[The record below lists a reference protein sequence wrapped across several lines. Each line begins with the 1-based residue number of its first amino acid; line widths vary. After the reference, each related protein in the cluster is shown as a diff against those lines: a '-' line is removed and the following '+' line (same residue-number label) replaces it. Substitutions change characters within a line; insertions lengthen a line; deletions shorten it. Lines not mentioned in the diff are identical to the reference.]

1 MTLPSLLLGLV
12 IALML
17 GALFHA
23 VRGGSGWRLLFY
35 FGVSVFGFASGQWLG
50 FQFGWVFYKFG
61 ALDIGL
67 GLVGGILCLVGS
79 DWLSR
84 IETNNKSGV

>member
-1 MTLPSLLLGLV
+1 MTLPSLLFGLV

-23 VRGGSGWRLLFY
+23 VRGGSGARLLFY
-35 FGVSVFGFASGQWLG
+35 MGVSALGFALGQWLG
-50 FQFGWVFYKFG
+50 MQFGWVVYKFG
-61 ALDIGL
+61 ALDVGL
-67 GLVGGILCLVGS
+67 GLVGGILVLVIA

-84 IETNNKSGV
+84 MEARDKTGV

>member
-1 MTLPSLLLGLV
+1 MTLPSLLFGLV

-23 VRGGSGWRLLFY
+23 VRGGNGWRLLFNL
-35 FGVSVFGFASGQWLG
+35 GVSAFGFALAQWLG
-50 FQFGWVFYKFG
+50 IQFGWVFYQFG

-67 GLVGGILCLVGS
+67 GLVGGILCLVGA

-84 IETNNKSGV
+84 IETNK